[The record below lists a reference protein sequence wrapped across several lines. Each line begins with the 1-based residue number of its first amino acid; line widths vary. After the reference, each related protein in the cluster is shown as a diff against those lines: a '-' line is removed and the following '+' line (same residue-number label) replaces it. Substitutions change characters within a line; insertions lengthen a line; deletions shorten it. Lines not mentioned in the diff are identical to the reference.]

1 MGGARERGA
10 LEIEI
15 EGKGERKREQRREE
29 ERYGRSKRE

>member
-15 EGKGERKREQRREE
+15 EGKGKREQRREE